1 MDDELRKTVREVI
14 ETVTCLPPSA
24 WTMDTSI
31 ALGGIVHT
39 LRAALAKNANAAP
52 SKAKPVAVAHMG
64 GMEHGPVEIRVT
76 PYGFDTL
83 RNGRTNLYTLSA
95 LKAKNTSAAP
105 QDHDAKDA
113 ARWRFLTQQMDE
125 SEVDYLYCFDASD
138 WAGRVDAA
146 MQQEKKP

>member
-1 MDDELRKTVREVI
+1 MDELRKAAQALVD
-14 ETVTCLPPSA
+14 S
-24 WTMDTSI
+24 MDDVDTYRPFLGTSQHI
-31 ALGGIVHT
+31 ALAD
-39 LRAALAKNANAAP
+39 LRDSLAKSVAAP

-105 QDHDAKDA
+105 QDQDAKY
-113 ARWRFLTQQMDE
+113 RFVLKLCAHISGCTVEQ
-125 SEVDYLYCFDASD
+125 
-138 WAGRVDAA
+138 VDAQIVKV
-146 MQQEKKP
+146 MSENKWRTQND